1 MKHNLISAL
10 RYISLSL
17 VLILAACTSGPTKPP
32 VVAIEL
38 PSIALAP
45 EHNAEFYLDQASI
58 APVEQSFE
66 WELLAAKAYYQ
77 QGMYQAGDAVTTSLS
92 KQAATPKQAAGLR
105 IVQAYAQQQQ
115 GNYTK
120 ALGILDF
127 DPLWQLPDDY
137 WFAYYLSRGD
147 IYQQQN
153 NPLAAA
159 GAYIELDR
167 YLAEESREGN
177 HQNIWQQLKPLTAF
191 TLRSF
196 QQPGNELRNGWLEIV
211 AISNEPKQS
220 PEKLIATLQN
230 WKTDYPEHPALDY
243 VGGDLAKAL
252 SISPYA
258 PKKIAVLLPLTGKY
272 QSNALA
278 VKDGLVSAFLD
289 QQSEF
294 YSDAELVF
302 YDTQAQAM
310 ETLYPQ
316 LELDQIDF
324 IVGPLLKSQLR
335 SLVNLAPSMPV
346 FALNDIQA
354 TENDAQFFF
363 PLSPE
368 DEAKQAAQFMA
379 QREEQNPLILAPQ
392 SSLGTRMGEAF
403 SEEWKLHS
411 SSPVDVVFY
420 ANRND
425 LQRAVRKLLHTD
437 TSQQRISQFKQIVGQ
452 DIEAEVRSRSDAN
465 SLYLVGTNTETK
477 LIKAFIDVTVSPFAV
492 SPRLYASSRSYD
504 KNDETSE
511 NELDGIYISE
521 MPWILEQQSVNSIR
535 HQQLWP
541 SSSDSQ
547 KRLYGLGYDAY
558 SLINQLAQMR
568 GYSEYQFKGLTGNL
582 SVDQQGL
589 VVRQLTWTQYKN
601 GQLVPLEI
609 QADTIQESTVQE
621 SNIQES
627 PVE

>member
-10 RYISLSL
+10 RYLSLSL
-17 VLILAACTSGPTKPP
+17 MLLLAACSSGPTKPP
-32 VVAIEL
+32 IVAIDL
-38 PSIALAP
+38 PSIAVAP

-58 APVEQSFE
+58 APVEQTFE

-77 QGMYQAGDAVTTSLS
+77 QGMFQAGDAVTTSLN
-92 KQAATPKQAAGLR
+92 KQANTVQRGAGLR
-105 IVQAYAQQQQ
+105 LVSAYALELQ
-115 GNYTK
+115 GQYTP
-120 ALGILDF
+120 ALALLDF
-127 DPLWQLPDDY
+127 DPAWQLPDDY
-137 WFAYYLSRGD
+137 WYAYFQTRGN
-147 IYQQQN
+147 IYQKQN
-153 NPLAAA
+153 NPLAAS
-159 GAYIELDR
+159 GAFIDLDR
-167 YLAEESREGN
+167 YLSEEAREAN
-177 HQNIWQQLKPLTAF
+177 HQTIWQLLKPLTAF

-220 PEKLIATLQN
+220 PEKLVAKLQT
-230 WKTDYPEHPALDY
+230 WKTEYPAHPALDY
-243 VGGDLAKAL
+243 VAGDLAKAL
-252 SISPYA
+252 SITPYT
-258 PKKIAVLLPLTGKY
+258 PQKVAVLLPLSGKY
-272 QSNALA
+272 QNNGLA

-289 QQSEF
+289 SQTEF
-294 YSDAELVF
+294 SSDTELVF
-302 YDTQAQAM
+302 YDTQSQAM

-316 LELDQIDF
+316 LEQDQIDF

-335 SLVNLAPSMPV
+335 SLLSLAPTLPV
-346 FALNDIQA
+346 FALNDVQA
-354 TENDAQFFF
+354 GEQEQQFFF

-379 QREEQNPLILAPQ
+379 QREEQNPLLLAPQ
-392 SSLGTRMGEAF
+392 SSLGKRMAESF
-403 SEEWKLHS
+403 TEEWQTLS
-411 SSPVDVVFY
+411 SSPVDVIYY

-437 TSQQRISQFKQIVGQ
+437 MSQQRISQFKQILGQ
-452 DIEAEVRSRSDAN
+452 DLEAEVRSRSDAN
-465 SLYLVGTNTETK
+465 SLYLVGNNTETK

-521 MPWILEQQSVNSIR
+521 MPWILEQQSVNAIR

-547 KRLYGLGYDAY
+547 KRLYALGYDAY
-558 SLINQLAQMR
+558 SLISQLAQMR
-568 GYSEYQFKGLTGNL
+568 GYSDYQLNGLTGKL
-582 SVDQQGL
+582 SVNQQGL
-589 VVRQLTWTQYKN
+589 VIRQLTWTQYKD

-609 QADTIQESTVQE
+609 QANTLQDQDIE
-621 SNIQES
+621 
-627 PVE
+627 

>member
-10 RYISLSL
+10 RYLSLSL
-17 VLILAACTSGPTKPP
+17 MLLLAACSSGPTKPP
-32 VVAIEL
+32 IVAIDL
-38 PSIALAP
+38 PSIAVAP

-58 APVEQSFE
+58 APVEQTFE

-77 QGMYQAGDAVTTSLS
+77 QGMFQAGDAVINSL
-92 KQAATPKQAAGLR
+92 KQQSDTVEREAGLR
-105 IVQAYAQQQQ
+105 LVSAYSQQLQ
-115 GNYTK
+115 GKYTP
-120 ALGILDF
+120 ALNLLDF
-127 DPLWQLPDDY
+127 DPAWQLPADY
-137 WFAYYLSRGD
+137 WYAYYQSRGE
-147 IYQQQN
+147 IYQKQN
-153 NPLAAA
+153 NPLAAS
-159 GAYIELDR
+159 GAFIELDR
-167 YLAEESREGN
+167 YLAEQDHAAN
-177 HQNIWQQLKPLTAF
+177 HQTIWQLLKPLTAF

-220 PEKLIATLQN
+220 PEKLVAKLQT
-230 WKTDYPEHPALDY
+230 WKTEYPAHPALDY

-252 SISPYA
+252 SITPYA
-258 PKKIAVLLPLTGKY
+258 PQKVAVLLPLSGKY
-272 QSNALA
+272 QNNGLA

-289 QQSEF
+289 GQTEF
-294 YSDAELVF
+294 ASDAELVF
-302 YDTQAQAM
+302 YDTQSQAM

-316 LELDQIDF
+316 LEQDQIDF

-335 SLVNLAPSMPV
+335 SLLSLAPTQPV
-346 FALNDIQA
+346 FALNDVQA
-354 TENDAQFFF
+354 GEQEQQFFF

-379 QREEQNPLILAPQ
+379 QREEQNPLLLAPQ
-392 SSLGTRMGEAF
+392 SSLGKRMAESF
-403 SEEWKLHS
+403 TEEWENNS
-411 SSPVDVVFY
+411 SSPVDVIYY

-437 TSQQRISQFKQIVGQ
+437 LSQQRISQFKQILGQ
-452 DIEAEVRSRSDAN
+452 DLEAEVRSRSDAR
-465 SLYLVGTNTETK
+465 SLYLVGNNTETK
-477 LIKAFIDVTVSPFAV
+477 LIKAFIDVTVSPFSV

-521 MPWILEQQSVNSIR
+521 MPWILEQQSVNAIR

-547 KRLYGLGYDAY
+547 KRLYALGYDAY
-558 SLINQLAQMR
+558 SLISQLAQMR
-568 GYSEYQFKGLTGNL
+568 GYSDYQLSGLTGKL
-582 SVDQQGL
+582 SVNQQGL
-589 VVRQLTWTQYKN
+589 VIRQLTWTQYKD

-609 QADTIQESTVQE
+609 QANTLQDQDIE
-621 SNIQES
+621 
-627 PVE
+627 

>member
-10 RYISLSL
+10 RYLSLSL
-17 VLILAACTSGPTKPP
+17 MLLLAACSSGPTKPP
-32 VVAIEL
+32 IVAIDL
-38 PSIALAP
+38 PSIAVAP

-58 APVEQSFE
+58 APVEQTFE

-77 QGMYQAGDAVTTSLS
+77 QGMFQAGDAVTTSLN
-92 KQAATPKQAAGLR
+92 KQANTVQRGAGLR
-105 IVQAYAQQQQ
+105 LVSAYALELQ
-115 GNYTK
+115 GQYTP
-120 ALGILDF
+120 ALALLDF
-127 DPLWQLPDDY
+127 DPAWQLPDDY
-137 WFAYYLSRGD
+137 WYAYFQARGN
-147 IYQQQN
+147 IYQKQN
-153 NPLAAA
+153 NPLAAS
-159 GAYIELDR
+159 GAFIELDR
-167 YLAEESREGN
+167 YLSEEAREAN
-177 HQNIWQQLKPLTAF
+177 HQTIWQLLKPLTAF

-220 PEKLIATLQN
+220 PEKLVAKLQT
-230 WKTDYPEHPALDY
+230 WKTEYPAHPALDY
-243 VGGDLAKAL
+243 VAGDLAKAL
-252 SISPYA
+252 SITPYT
-258 PKKIAVLLPLTGKY
+258 PQKVAVLLPLSGKY
-272 QSNALA
+272 QNNGLA

-289 QQSEF
+289 SQTEF
-294 YSDAELVF
+294 SSDTELVF
-302 YDTQAQAM
+302 YDTQSQAM

-316 LELDQIDF
+316 LEQDQIDF

-335 SLVNLAPSMPV
+335 SLLNLAPTQPV
-346 FALNDIQA
+346 FALNDVQA
-354 TENDAQFFF
+354 GEQEQQFFF

-379 QREEQNPLILAPQ
+379 QREEQNPLLLAPQ
-392 SSLGTRMGEAF
+392 SSLGKRMAESF
-403 SEEWKLHS
+403 TEEWQTLS
-411 SSPVDVVFY
+411 SSPVDVIYY

-437 TSQQRISQFKQIVGQ
+437 MSQQRISQFKQILGQ
-452 DIEAEVRSRSDAN
+452 DLEAEVRSRSDAN
-465 SLYLVGTNTETK
+465 SLYLVGNNTETK

-521 MPWILEQQSVNSIR
+521 MPWILEQQSVNAIR

-547 KRLYGLGYDAY
+547 KRLYALGYDAY
-558 SLINQLAQMR
+558 SLISQLAQMR
-568 GYSEYQFKGLTGNL
+568 GYSDYQLNGLTGKL
-582 SVDQQGL
+582 SVNQQGL
-589 VVRQLTWTQYKN
+589 VIRQLTWTQYKD

-609 QADTIQESTVQE
+609 QANTLQDQDIE
-621 SNIQES
+621 
-627 PVE
+627 

>member
-10 RYISLSL
+10 RYLSLSL
-17 VLILAACTSGPTKPP
+17 MLLLAACSSGPTKPP
-32 VVAIEL
+32 IVAIDL
-38 PSIALAP
+38 PSIAVAP

-58 APVEQSFE
+58 APVEQTFE

-77 QGMYQAGDAVTTSLS
+77 QGMFQAGDAVTTSLN
-92 KQAATPKQAAGLR
+92 KQANTVQRGAGLR
-105 IVQAYAQQQQ
+105 LVSAYALELQ
-115 GNYTK
+115 GQYTP
-120 ALGILDF
+120 ALALLDF
-127 DPLWQLPDDY
+127 DPAWQLPDDY
-137 WFAYYLSRGD
+137 WYAYFQTRGN
-147 IYQQQN
+147 IYQKQN
-153 NPLAAA
+153 NPLAAS
-159 GAYIELDR
+159 GAFIELDR
-167 YLAEESREGN
+167 YLSEEAREAN
-177 HQNIWQQLKPLTAF
+177 HQTIWQLLKPLTAF

-220 PEKLIATLQN
+220 PEKLVAKLQT
-230 WKTDYPEHPALDY
+230 WKTEYPAHPALDY
-243 VGGDLAKAL
+243 VAGDLAKAL
-252 SISPYA
+252 SITPYT
-258 PKKIAVLLPLTGKY
+258 PQKVAVLLPLSGKY
-272 QSNALA
+272 QNNGLA

-289 QQSEF
+289 SQTEF
-294 YSDAELVF
+294 SSDTELVF
-302 YDTQAQAM
+302 YDTQSQAM

-316 LELDQIDF
+316 LEQDQIDF

-335 SLVNLAPSMPV
+335 SLLSLAPTQPV
-346 FALNDIQA
+346 FALNDVQA
-354 TENDAQFFF
+354 GEQEQQFFF

-379 QREEQNPLILAPQ
+379 QREEQNPLLLAPQ
-392 SSLGTRMGEAF
+392 SSLGKRMAESF
-403 SEEWKLHS
+403 TEEWQTLS
-411 SSPVDVVFY
+411 SSPVDVIYY

-437 TSQQRISQFKQIVGQ
+437 MSQQRISQFKQILGQ
-452 DIEAEVRSRSDAN
+452 DLEAEVRSRSDAN
-465 SLYLVGTNTETK
+465 SLYLVGNNTETK

-521 MPWILEQQSVNSIR
+521 MPWILEQQSVNAIR

-547 KRLYGLGYDAY
+547 KRLYALGYDAY
-558 SLINQLAQMR
+558 SLISQLAQMR
-568 GYSEYQFKGLTGNL
+568 GYSDYQLNGLTGKL
-582 SVDQQGL
+582 SVNLQGL
-589 VVRQLTWTQYKN
+589 VIRQLTWTQYKD

-609 QADTIQESTVQE
+609 QANTLQDQDIE
-621 SNIQES
+621 
-627 PVE
+627 

>member
-1 MKHNLISAL
+1 MLL
-10 RYISLSL
+10 
-17 VLILAACTSGPTKPP
+17 LAACSSGPTKPP
-32 VVAIEL
+32 IVAIDL
-38 PSIALAP
+38 PSIAVAP

-58 APVEQSFE
+58 APVEQTFE

-77 QGMYQAGDAVTTSLS
+77 QGMFQAGDAVINSL
-92 KQAATPKQAAGLR
+92 KQQSDTVEREAGLSL
-105 IVQAYAQQQQ
+105 VSAYSQQLQ
-115 GNYTK
+115 GQYTP
-120 ALGILDF
+120 ALNLLDF
-127 DPLWQLPDDY
+127 DPAWQLPADY
-137 WFAYYLSRGD
+137 WYAYYQSRGE
-147 IYQQQN
+147 IYQKQN
-153 NPLAAA
+153 NPLAAS
-159 GAYIELDR
+159 GAFIELDR
-167 YLAEESREGN
+167 YLAEQDHAAN
-177 HQNIWQQLKPLTAF
+177 HQTIWQLLKPLTAF

-220 PEKLIATLQN
+220 PEKLVAKLQT
-230 WKTDYPEHPALDY
+230 WKTEYPAHPALDY

-252 SISPYA
+252 SITPYT
-258 PKKIAVLLPLTGKY
+258 PQKVAVLLPLSGKY
-272 QSNALA
+272 QNNGLA

-289 QQSEF
+289 GQTEF
-294 YSDAELVF
+294 ASDAELVF
-302 YDTQAQAM
+302 YDTQSQAM

-316 LELDQIDF
+316 LEQDQIDF

-335 SLVNLAPSMPV
+335 SLLSLAPKQPV
-346 FALNDIQA
+346 FALNDVQA
-354 TENDAQFFF
+354 GEQEQQFFF

-379 QREEQNPLILAPQ
+379 QREEQNPLLLAPQ
-392 SSLGTRMGEAF
+392 SSLGKRMAESF
-403 SEEWKLHS
+403 TEEWQNLS
-411 SSPVDVVFY
+411 SSPVDVIYY

-437 TSQQRISQFKQIVGQ
+437 LSQQRISQFKQILGQ
-452 DIEAEVRSRSDAN
+452 DLEAEVRSRSDAR
-465 SLYLVGTNTETK
+465 SLYLVGNNTETK

-521 MPWILEQQSVNSIR
+521 MPWILEQQSVNAIR

-547 KRLYGLGYDAY
+547 KRLYALGYDAY
-558 SLINQLAQMR
+558 SLISQLAQMR
-568 GYSEYQFKGLTGNL
+568 GYSDYQLSGLTGKL
-582 SVDQQGL
+582 SVNQQGL
-589 VVRQLTWTQYKN
+589 VIRQLTWTQYKD

-609 QADTIQESTVQE
+609 QANTLQDQDIE
-621 SNIQES
+621 
-627 PVE
+627 

>member
-10 RYISLSL
+10 RYLSLSL
-17 VLILAACTSGPTKPP
+17 MLLLAACSSGPTKPP
-32 VVAIEL
+32 IVAIDL
-38 PSIALAP
+38 PSIAVAP

-77 QGMYQAGDAVTTSLS
+77 QGMFQAGDAVTTSLNQ
-92 KQAATPKQAAGLR
+92 QANTVQRGAGLR
-105 IVQAYAQQQQ
+105 IVSAYSLELQ
-115 GNYTK
+115 GQYTP
-120 ALGILDF
+120 ALALLDF
-127 DPLWQLPDDY
+127 DPAWQLPDDY
-137 WFAYYLSRGD
+137 WYAYFQTRGK
-147 IYQQQN
+147 IYQKQN
-153 NPLAAA
+153 NPLAAS
-159 GAYIELDR
+159 GAFIELDR
-167 YLAEESREGN
+167 YLSEEARETN
-177 HQNIWQQLKPLTAF
+177 HQTIWQLLKPLTAF

-211 AISNEPKQS
+211 AISNDPKQS
-220 PEKLIATLQN
+220 PEKLVAKLQT
-230 WKTDYPEHPALDY
+230 WKTEYPAHPALDY
-243 VGGDLAKAL
+243 VAGDLAKAL
-252 SISPYA
+252 SITPYT
-258 PKKIAVLLPLTGKY
+258 PQKIAVLLPLSGKY
-272 QSNALA
+272 QNNGLA

-289 QQSEF
+289 SQTEF
-294 YSDAELVF
+294 TGDTELVF
-302 YDTQAQAM
+302 YDTQSQAM

-316 LELDQIDF
+316 LEQDQIDF

-335 SLVNLAPSMPV
+335 SLLSLAPTQPV
-346 FALNDIQA
+346 FALNDVQA
-354 TENDAQFFF
+354 GEQDQQFFF

-379 QREEQNPLILAPQ
+379 QREEQNPLLLAPQ
-392 SSLGTRMGEAF
+392 SSLGKRMAESF
-403 SEEWKLHS
+403 TEEWQTLS
-411 SSPVDVVFY
+411 SSPVDVIYY

-437 TSQQRISQFKQIVGQ
+437 MSQQRISQFKQILGQ
-452 DIEAEVRSRSDAN
+452 DLEAEVRSRSDAN
-465 SLYLVGTNTETK
+465 SLYLVGNNTETK

-521 MPWILEQQSVNSIR
+521 MPWILEQQSVNAIR

-547 KRLYGLGYDAY
+547 KRLYALGYDAY
-558 SLINQLAQMR
+558 SLISQLAQMR
-568 GYSEYQFKGLTGNL
+568 GYSDYQLSGLTGKL
-582 SVDQQGL
+582 SVNQQGL
-589 VVRQLTWTQYKN
+589 VIRQLTWTQYKD

-609 QADTIQESTVQE
+609 QANTLQDQDIE
-621 SNIQES
+621 
-627 PVE
+627 